1 MVVRY
6 LMIHKYD
13 AVVSFVVVF
22 VVSITLACGLG
33 PWRASAYFASP
44 FFFISITAVFSIML
58 NTQV

>member
-1 MVVRY
+1 
-6 LMIHKYD
+6 MIHKYD
-13 AVVSFVVVF
+13 VVVSFVVVF

-44 FFFISITAVFSIML
+44 FFFIFITAVFSIML